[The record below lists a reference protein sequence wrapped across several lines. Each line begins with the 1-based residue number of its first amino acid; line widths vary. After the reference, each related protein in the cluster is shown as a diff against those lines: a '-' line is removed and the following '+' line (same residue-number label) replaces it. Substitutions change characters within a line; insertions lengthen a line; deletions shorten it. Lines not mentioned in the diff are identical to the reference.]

1 MTFSGLNPFVVI
13 GLIALAIIFGILAAL
28 IAIELRK
35 IQRPRGHRKQFRS
48 HLTQAHSEEEK
59 KRRQDL
65 VVHLMA
71 LYSGVHSAEALS
83 HFLNRELEHR
93 HEPWRVRV
101 PPDGPGEI
109 YDLDLV

>member
-1 MTFSGLNPFVVI
+1 MTFGGLNPLVAI
-13 GLIALAIIFGILAAL
+13 GLVVLAIAFGVLVTL

-35 IQRPRGHRKQFRS
+35 KSRRGRRGDHQRSP
-48 HLTQAHSEEEK
+48 AHAHNDEEK

-65 VVHLMA
+65 VVHLMS

-83 HFLNRELEHR
+83 HFLNKELEHR
-93 HEPWRVRV
+93 HETWRVRV

-109 YDLDLV
+109 YDLEPI

>member
-1 MTFSGLNPFVVI
+1 MTFGGLSPLVAI
-13 GLIALAIIFGILAAL
+13 GLIVLAIAFGVLVAL

-35 IQRPRGHRKQFRS
+35 RSQRSRRPDHRRS
-48 HLTQAHSEEEK
+48 PMPTHSDEEK

-65 VVHLMA
+65 VVNLMA
-71 LYSGVHSAEALS
+71 LYSGVHSADALS
-83 HFLNRELEHR
+83 HFLNKELEHR

-109 YDLDLV
+109 YDLEPF